1 MDKERPVKT
10 EEIRGILEGFESE
23 QIALHGRKRALQAEL
38 KDLEIRFH
46 RGAGAIL
53 ALRNILAMYGEYVA
67 AQSTE
72 QIVKQYD
79 IPMSS
84 DEAES
89 LRIRTLGPGE
99 TTEKQ
104 LAQLRE
110 SVYERQAMDWV
121 GVLDR
126 RDDEDAGSG
135 PGGGAGGSPTGEGGP
150 SGEELIGRESD
161 ERQSE
166 NGRSDGREP

>member
-1 MDKERPVKT
+1 MKT

-23 QIALHGRKRALQAEL
+23 QTALHGRKRALQAEL
-38 KDLEIRFH
+38 KDMEIRFH

-72 QIVKQYD
+72 QIVKQHD
-79 IPMSS
+79 IPMAS
-84 DEAES
+84 DEAEA

-126 RDDEDAGSG
+126 RDNEDAGSG
-135 PGGGAGGSPTGEGGP
+135 PGVGVGGGPIGESRP
-150 SGEELIGRESD
+150 SGEESLGGEPD
-161 ERQSE
+161 QRQSE

>member
-1 MDKERPVKT
+1 MKI

-38 KDLEIRFH
+38 KNMEIRFH

-67 AQSTE
+67 SQSTE

-79 IPMSS
+79 IPMAE

-126 RDDEDAGSG
+126 RDHEDAGSG
-135 PGGGAGGSPTGEGGP
+135 SGVGVGGSPTGENRP
-150 SGEELIGRESD
+150 TGEEPLGGEPD
-161 ERQSE
+161 QRQSE
-166 NGRSDGREP
+166 NGRSDGRGP